1 MTCLWQDDLARD
13 AVFLSVAHWCLMLVS
28 PMAENVPL
36 TEVLSARLLHCKV
49 TLLYFVIN
57 KYSEACKYLI
67 SHQKFDLLIN
77 LYYYGTALFCF
88 VQCVI
93 ICYNHLFI
101 LMPTLSSSKPVV
113 ALLLDHMEGE
123 AFLLLGRPKLRE

>member
-1 MTCLWQDDLARD
+1 M
-13 AVFLSVAHWCLMLVS
+13 FLSVAHWCLMLVS

-113 ALLLDHMEGE
+113 ALLLAVQSFCHVPS
-123 AFLLLGRPKLRE
+123 ALWACPCFLAQQDAPGSS